1 MVWFKESK
9 YINKTVFFIQIRS
22 TVTYMNISHT
32 EIFVK
37 FYLSSGA
44 PVNENSDHGNIQIF
58 RVPRFYSADL
68 CFWKAGFYTSTDSCI
83 CCHPRF
89 DKATICLAEITE
101 LRLASNYVY
110 IHIYHLCISSHTG
123 YSLSYNEERVQK
135 KAQGQLWHCGI
146 GLKKTLK
153 KAVKLNFFL
162 ICTIDT
168 IWGESFIGVTCKGFP
183 KLITPQTLPR
193 PGQKVGSRFPHCIL
207 LPDTP
212 HWFSLGIKFWA
223 SHKFNTSLRKG
234 FSRFQI
240 SR

>member
-1 MVWFKESK
+1 ME
-9 YINKTVFFIQIRS
+9 IQIMEMSRFSGFHDS
-22 TVTYMNISHT
+22 TFSGPL
-32 EIFVK
+32 FLK
-37 FYLSSGA
+37 SS
-44 PVNENSDHGNIQIF
+44 
-58 RVPRFYSADL
+58 
-68 CFWKAGFYTSTDSCI
+68 FYTSTDSCI
-83 CCHPRF
+83 CCHPGF

-123 YSLSYNEERVQK
+123 YSPSYNEERVQK

-183 KLITPQTLPR
+183 KLITPQTLSR

-212 HWFSLGIKFWA
+212 HCWFSLGIKFWA